1 MDEIAICGYVLENV
15 NIYVDNIQC
24 DLAIYC
30 RLKTNKCSTYQ
41 MILLLWKKTKLGKE
55 DKECW
60 E

>member
-30 RLKTNKCSTYQ
+30 RLKTKNVQHIK
-41 MILLLWKKTKLGKE
+41 
-55 DKECW
+55 
-60 E
+60 